1 MMCYFQNVNDYRKI
15 SLQINIRKYQRDNQ
29 NGHARETGNI
39 VYTRRRQTK
48 QKTQHNMCWTTIY
61 MYANKHK

>member
-1 MMCYFQNVNDYRKI
+1 MCYFQNVNDYRKI
-15 SLQINIRKYQRDNQ
+15 PLQINIRKYQRDNQ

-48 QKTQHNMCWTTIY
+48 TQHNMCWTPIY

>member
-15 SLQINIRKYQRDNQ
+15 PLQINIRKYQRDNQ

-39 VYTRRRQTK
+39 VYTRHRTN
-48 QKTQHNMCWTTIY
+48 TC
-61 MYANKHK
+61 